1 VSFLNIKKLEE
12 NIMEEKIK
20 ELENRIAVLETT
32 VTTQEAMI
40 SAINATTNTALDK
53 SIKKELDN

>member
-1 VSFLNIKKLEE
+1 
-12 NIMEEKIK
+12 MEEKIK